1 MLILKTRG
9 VHIIMKRVF
18 ISPSKY
24 IQGAGVLETIGEEV
38 AKIGKTAFIL
48 ADKIVWDITGEQVEK
63 SFNDA
68 DVAFHFEEF
77 SGEASNTE
85 ISRIANIGKDSNIDV
100 VIGLGGGKTLDTAKA
115 VSDQLGTPIV
125 VAPTTASTDAPT
137 SSLSVIYS
145 EDGVFEGYKFYNKNP
160 DLVLVDSQ
168 IIVGAPAFLF
178 ASGMGDA
185 MATLVEAKASQR
197 RNSTTMAGGKATLA
211 GTAIAEKAE
220 EVLFEQG
227 IVAYKAV
234 KKGLVTPQVEAV
246 IEANTLLSGL
256 GFENRGV
263 AAAHAVHNG
272 FTALTGEIHK
282 LTHGQKVAYGVLVQ
296 LVLENRSEE
305 EILHYA
311 NFFKAVD
318 LPTTLKDI
326 HLENASFEDLVK
338 VGELAT
344 DEGETIANLDPE
356 ITAWQVANAIQAVN
370 ELTLSNKKPNY

>member
-1 MLILKTRG
+1 
-9 VHIIMKRVF
+9 MKKVF
-18 ISPSKY
+18 ISPAKY

-38 AKIGKTAFIL
+38 SKIGKSAFIL
-48 ADKIVWDITGEQVEK
+48 ADEIVWNITGKLVEK
-63 SFNDA
+63 SFNSTE
-68 DVAFHFEEF
+68 VTYHYESF

-85 ISRIANIGKDSNIDV
+85 IRRIANIGKEKNIDV

-115 VSDQLGTPIV
+115 VSNELGVPIV

-145 EDGVFEGYKFYNKNP
+145 DEGVFEGYKFYNKNP

-185 MATLVEAKASQR
+185 MATLVEAKASQK

-211 GTAIAEKAE
+211 GIAIAEKAE
-220 EVLFEQG
+220 EILFEQG
-227 IVAYKAV
+227 IAAYKAA
-234 KKGLVTPQVEAV
+234 KKGLVTPQVENV

-256 GFENRGV
+256 GFENGGV

-272 FTALTGEIHK
+272 FTALNGDIHK

-296 LVLENRSEE
+296 LVLESKSED
-305 EILHYA
+305 EILRYA
-311 NFFKAVD
+311 NFFKAIG
-318 LPTTLKDI
+318 LPTTLEDL
-326 HLENASFEDLVK
+326 HLENATFEDLLK

-344 DEGETIANLDPE
+344 AEGETIKNLDPE
-356 ITAWQVANAIQAVN
+356 ITATQVANAIQAVN
-370 ELTLSNKKPNY
+370 ELTAE